1 MTFKGWP
8 AEAFDF
14 YTELEANNSRPWWQA
29 HKDTYDHAVREPFED
44 LTDAVM
50 AEFGELR
57 MFRPNRDTRFAKDKS
72 PYKTAAAAMTSQ
84 ADGAS
89 YYVQLSASG
98 LFVGAGSYHLATDQ
112 LQRWRAAL
120 ADDRTGRQ
128 IARVTDGLVGQGY
141 DLAAAESLKTAP
153 RGWAK
158 DHPRIELAR
167 LKGLVMART
176 FPKAKWQSTA
186 KALDRITGVWRDA
199 APMCAWIDAN
209 IGPSTLPPPER

>member
-1 MTFKGWP
+1 VTFSGWP
-8 AEAFDF
+8 GEAFAF
-14 YTELEANNSRPWWQA
+14 YAELESNNNRPWWQA
-29 HKDTYDHAVREPFED
+29 HRDTYDRAVREPFED

-50 AEFGELR
+50 GEFGELR

-72 PYKTAAAAMTSQ
+72 PYKTTAAAMTRS
-84 ADGAS
+84 AGGGS
-89 YYVQLSASG
+89 LYVQLSAAG

-112 LQRWRAAL
+112 LQRWRDAV
-120 ADDRTGRQ
+120 ADERTGRR
-128 IARVTDGLVGQGY
+128 IARITAGLVDEGY
-141 DLAAAESLKTAP
+141 DIAAAESLKTAP

-176 FPKAKWQSTA
+176 FPRAKWQSTA
-186 KALDRITGVWRDA
+186 QALDRITTVWRDA
-199 APMCAWIDAN
+199 GPMCAWIDAN